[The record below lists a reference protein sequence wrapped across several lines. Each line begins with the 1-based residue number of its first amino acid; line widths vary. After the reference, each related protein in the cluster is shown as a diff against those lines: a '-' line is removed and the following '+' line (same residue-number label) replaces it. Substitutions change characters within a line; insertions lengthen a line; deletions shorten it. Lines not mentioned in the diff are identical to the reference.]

1 MKFSS
6 TCRSIGSGRSN
17 EVLISPSSAYLTGET
32 RSNIHAT
39 REKSSAF
46 RLIPPFIPFDSKL
59 PHSLVADACRRNG
72 RQNGVTFFFQT
83 QPRAIWQKVGR
94 KNLRRRARCYGHGWH
109 FFISE
114 KKVLRLESISL
125 NRTRLTDTTPF
136 VCWVQVQPSGRHPS
150 LEQFAS
156 ATAWAHPFWMR
167 PS

>member
-6 TCRSIGSGRSN
+6 TRRSIGSGRSS

-72 RQNGVTFFFQT
+72 RQNGVTFFSDAT
-83 QPRAIWQKVGR
+83 ARHLTKSWAEKLAAEGPLLWPRLALFYFR
-94 KNLRRRARCYGHGWH
+94 
-109 FFISE
+109 

-156 ATAWAHPFWMR
+156 ATA
-167 PS
+167 

>member
-1 MKFSS
+1 MIKVQEAFDSFDLDHSKAIDRTEALNHWKKGFGKISANEFFKARKCHSKWADLDEDSSEEMKFSS
-6 TCRSIGSGRSN
+6 NRRWIGSGRSS

-83 QPRAIWQKVGR
+83 QPRAI
-94 KNLRRRARCYGHGWH
+94 
-109 FFISE
+109 
-114 KKVLRLESISL
+114 
-125 NRTRLTDTTPF
+125 
-136 VCWVQVQPSGRHPS
+136 
-150 LEQFAS
+150 
-156 ATAWAHPFWMR
+156 
-167 PS
+167 